1 MYFGCSQKNTP
12 NSYINL
18 FQSNNF
24 IKIIDSVKK
33 TNYKF
38 DEI

>member
-12 NSYINL
+12 NCYINL
-18 FQSNNF
+18 FQINNF